1 MLEVDNE
8 GPGEMIQQ
16 VSNLASEPGKMSLIP
31 QNPKGHNQSP

>member
-8 GPGEMIQQ
+8 GPGEMTQQ
-16 VSNLASEPGKMSLIP
+16 VSNLASKPGKMSLIS